1 MTGKETT
8 TKRSHL
14 LRSLFISF
22 NLSIFLLKLLQVG
35 LLLKS
40 GLLGKLWGKTWGQIQ
55 ATQRGSVTT
64 VPANLLRKS
73 RVVFAFAVLNICFRG
88 PTNMPSFLFFFS
100 EAKKIGALG
109 RNLAMWETH
118 LWQILGCWRSPKRF
132 CLSCSVERLRG
143 GDVRT
148 AKSLRLK
155 SVCSKSLQ
163 DLAVYINNHDT

>member
-1 MTGKETT
+1 MTGTETT

-88 PTNMPSFLFFFS
+88 PTNMPSFLFFFRS
-100 EAKKIGALG
+100 KENRSTGQEPGHVGNSFVADSWMLEKSKKVL
-109 RNLAMWETH
+109 LE
-118 LWQILGCWRSPKRF
+118 LPS
-132 CLSCSVERLRG
+132 
-143 GDVRT
+143 
-148 AKSLRLK
+148 
-155 SVCSKSLQ
+155 
-163 DLAVYINNHDT
+163 